1 MDLEELVWEVGI
13 LVEEELELVR
23 SREDAEGVRWVDGA
37 RRRQVCACC
46 LRLA

>member
-1 MDLEELVWEVGI
+1 MDLEQLVWEVGI

-23 SREDAEGVRWVDGA
+23 SCEGAEGVCWVDGA
-37 RRRQVCACC
+37 RRRQVCARR